1 MWVATNLSGNP
12 KGHPVRE
19 SKKEDMRYQSLEYG
33 KAEGRTLAWWP
44 VQARTCLIMGTR
56 TVFLKNKASA
66 YEGTREQVSMTAKN
80 SSRGEA
86 GISTQGSPE
95 V

>member
-1 MWVATNLSGNP
+1 MWVPTNLSGNP

-19 SKKEDMRYQSLEYG
+19 SKEEESVVQSLEYG
-33 KAEGRTLAWWP
+33 KAEGEALAWWP
-44 VQARTCLIMGTR
+44 AQAGTCLVMGMR
-56 TVFLKNKASA
+56 TVFMKNRAVA
-66 YEGTREQVSMTAKN
+66 YKGTLDQVSMTPKN

-86 GISTQGSPE
+86 GVSTQGSPE